1 MLAVETLRSSGEQR
15 RIEAVR
21 ELGRDALDICGT
33 GGSGIAKFNISTAAA
48 FIVAAAGVKVVK
60 FGNRKATSLSG
71 SMDFLEALGLGREL
85 DVRQLKKVLDRT
97 GLVFLNAPYFY
108 PELKRLAA
116 LRRSLGRSTMLNFIG
131 PLLNPARPQRRIMGV
146 SDRDMLP
153 VIAARLEQ
161 DRSLERA
168 VLVHSHTGLD
178 ELTTGSGN
186 IFHLIGQRP
195 VEIHGRDYEA
205 LEVTSSFV
213 PCSYL
218 PGDNADLLEAILRGR
233 HRGSAVV
240 SDLIFN
246 CGAALFTALR
256 VRTVEEGIELAR
268 NCIDSGAALAR
279 LEETRGA
286 YHAA

>member
-1 MLAVETLRSSGEQR
+1 MLALERLRSSGEQR

-21 ELGRDALDICGT
+21 EFGRNALDICGT

-60 FGNRKATSLSG
+60 FGNRKATSGSG

-85 DVRQLKKVLDRT
+85 DEKQLQRVLEQT
-97 GLVFLNAPYFY
+97 GLIFLNAPYFY
-108 PELKRLAA
+108 PELKKLAA
-116 LRRSLGRSTMLNFIG
+116 LRRNLGRSTVLNFIG
-131 PLLNPARPQRRIMGV
+131 PLLNPARPQRRLMGV
-146 SDRDMLP
+146 SDRHMLP
-153 VIAARLEQ
+153 VIAAHLEK

-186 IFHLIGQRP
+186 TFHLIGQRP
-195 VEIHGRDYEA
+195 IEIHARDYENLA
-205 LEVTSSFV
+205 ITSSFA

-218 PGDNADLLEAILRGR
+218 PGDNAELLEAILRGR

-246 CGAALFTALR
+246 SGAALFTALR
-256 VRTVEEGIELAR
+256 VRTIDEGIELAR
-268 NCIDSGAALAR
+268 NCIESGAALAR
-279 LEETRGA
+279 LQETRGA